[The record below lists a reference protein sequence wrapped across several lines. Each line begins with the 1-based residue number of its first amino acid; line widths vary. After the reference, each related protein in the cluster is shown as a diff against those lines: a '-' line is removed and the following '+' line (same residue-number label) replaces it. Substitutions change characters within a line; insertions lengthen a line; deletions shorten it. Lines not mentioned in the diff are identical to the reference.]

1 MRYAAPAN
9 FNAVNTGSEATMSA
23 ARPALVATV
32 QTNCPLATPAAVRTP
47 DRRPPT
53 SVLRMVNAVSWP
65 GVMMTR
71 METPRNAARLTAIT
85 SRYDGSIAKSNDSAA
100 QIPMTA
106 VGFQAL
112 KSELGQLRARRPALV
127 EEVAAARSQ
136 GDLSENFAYHDARQ
150 HLGMLDGR
158 IQTIEATLARAQV
171 VEERGTEVVAR
182 IGSTVVVRDEF
193 GESIYQLVGP
203 TEGESGRG
211 LISTASPLG
220 SALLD
225 RRAGGTVTFPTP
237 A

>member
-32 QTNCPLATPAAVRTP
+32 QTNCPLATPAAVSTP
-47 DRRPPT
+47 DRRAPT
-53 SVLRMVNAVSWP
+53 SVLRMASAVSWP
-65 GVMMTR
+65 GGMMTR
-71 METPRNAARLTAIT
+71 VETPRNAARLTAMT
-85 SRYDGSIAKSNDSAA
+85 SRYDGSIAKSNDSGA

-112 KSELGQLRARRPALV
+112 KSELAELRGRRPALV

-171 VEERGTEVVAR
+171 AEERDPEGAAG
-182 IGSTVVVRDEF
+182 IGSTLVVRDEF
-193 GESIYQLVGP
+193 GDSTYQLVGP
-203 TEGESGRG
+203 TERDISRG
-211 LISTASPLG
+211 LLSTASPLG
-220 SALLD
+220 RCLL
-225 RRAGGTVTFPTP
+225 
-237 A
+237 